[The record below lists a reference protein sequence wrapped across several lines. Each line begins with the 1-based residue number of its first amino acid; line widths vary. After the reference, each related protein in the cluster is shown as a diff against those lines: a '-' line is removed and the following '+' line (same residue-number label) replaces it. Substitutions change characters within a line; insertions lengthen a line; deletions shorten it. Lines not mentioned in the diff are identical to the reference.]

1 MNLRLLFLPALL
13 AVTLFAL
20 TGIARADRN
29 PDFHDDATPILSR
42 QPQLVEYVHHHFDV
56 KDTGT
61 ARIPGNEE
69 HPPQPPFIF
78 LARPRASDGPYY
90 LRLLVQPGPPG
101 HILKVVDLR
110 TAHLTSPSG
119 QPPAG
124 FHSLGVSPEPGSVTS
139 SPAPVEAAPAPSAP
153 AASTMAPTADTP
165 SGPIPD
171 SSATPNLAP
180 PADPAPA
187 P

>member
-1 MNLRLLFLPALL
+1 MNLRLLFLADLL

-29 PDFHDDATPILSR
+29 PDFDEDATPILSR

-56 KDTGT
+56 KATGT
-61 ARIPGNEE
+61 ARISGNEE

-90 LRLLVQPGPPG
+90 LRLLVQPGAPG

-110 TAHLTSPSG
+110 TAHLTSPSNPSAASLHSVG
-119 QPPAG
+119 ASPA
-124 FHSLGVSPEPGSVTS
+124 PGSVIT
-139 SPAPVEAAPAPSAP
+139 APSAP
-153 AASTMAPTADTP
+153 AASTTAPTADTP

-171 SSATPNLAP
+171 SSATPSLAP